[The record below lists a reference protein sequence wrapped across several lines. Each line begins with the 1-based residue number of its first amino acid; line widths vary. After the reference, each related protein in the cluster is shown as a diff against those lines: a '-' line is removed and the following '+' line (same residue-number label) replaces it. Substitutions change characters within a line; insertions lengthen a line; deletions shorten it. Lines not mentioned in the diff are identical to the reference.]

1 MSRGA
6 VQWPDLLA
14 PPTSRSWLEPL
25 FWGVIVLGQLA
36 ALSGALAPLF
46 GGGW

>member
-1 MSRGA
+1 VSRRA

-14 PPTSRSWLEPL
+14 PPSRSWLEPL
-25 FWGVIVLGQLA
+25 FWAVVVLGQLA

-46 GGGW
+46 GGGC